1 LRAAQNQKDSLSS
14 SIENAGCF
22 SILWKPIAYLL
33 EAGFNLLRSLF
44 CCCGPKTL
52 PTPFEQRGNKERA
65 EEFYK
70 LAFFQFKAPNE
81 AIQSSLSIGTKLLV
95 LTDNL
100 ATLFEKSLGVNP
112 EVNQCAN
119 VTLRYGDLSHSV
131 LLIPEEREQML
142 YYMAYSLLYMLSVS
156 EEESQKFGTSIHYLR
171 QSGNRFEH
179 HCAEGSSQS
188 SWAFT
193 KSKARDHFTAAY
205 NELRGQERRSDELFD
220 NGGKLTLQR
229 PSLISPVHLEE
240 IVETLMSL
248 LTQNP
253 DNPQVLFLEG
263 VNKLVF
269 TKKDRGILRST
280 IASLQPTEGI
290 IRGSYLSVI
299 GKTCLY
305 MKCSSDKTQT
315 IHSDK
320 YGTEQLAREAFTTL
334 FNEKV
339 HGNYQAS
346 DLFDTNGNLTLP
358 NLEKE

>member
-1 LRAAQNQKDSLSS
+1 
-14 SIENAGCF
+14 
-22 SILWKPIAYLL
+22 
-33 EAGFNLLRSLF
+33 
-44 CCCGPKTL
+44 
-52 PTPFEQRGNKERA
+52 
-65 EEFYK
+65 
-70 LAFFQFKAPNE
+70 
-81 AIQSSLSIGTKLLV
+81 
-95 LTDNL
+95 
-100 ATLFEKSLGVNP
+100 
-112 EVNQCAN
+112 
-119 VTLRYGDLSHSV
+119 
-131 LLIPEEREQML
+131 
-142 YYMAYSLLYMLSVS
+142 
-156 EEESQKFGTSIHYLR
+156 
-171 QSGNRFEH
+171 
-179 HCAEGSSQS
+179 
-188 SWAFT
+188 
-193 KSKARDHFTAAY
+193 
-205 NELRGQERRSDELFD
+205 
-220 NGGKLTLQR
+220 
-229 PSLISPVHLEE
+229 
-240 IVETLMSL
+240 MSL